1 MSKLKA
7 LLLAT
12 AVAGAL
18 ALPSAAQAQASRLG
32 RRPGGAGAAA
42 PGAATA
48 RAATAGAAAPATAAT
63 ARAATPA
70 TAATAGAARGGY
82 GGGGAARRGRRRL
95 RRAAAA
101 TPATAGAA
109 PGAATPATA
118 GDGQPKNGEGPQG
131 SRYRRIRRAGG
142 ARRGFAGKMSM
153 RLSHKD
159 DPDNWRCDAMTC
171 KEENSEAFAG
181 QHAADSTS
189 CYLFDKASRIPDII
203 WDVAGVFCGA

>member
-1 MSKLKA
+1 M
-7 LLLAT
+7 
-12 AVAGAL
+12 G
-18 ALPSAAQAQASRLG
+18 LG
-32 RRPGGAGAAA
+32 RRPRARLRR
-42 PGAATA
+42 
-48 RAATAGAAAPATAAT
+48 RAATAGAAAPATAAAT
-63 ARAATPA
+63 ARAAAPA
-70 TAATAGAARGGY
+70 TAATAGAAPATGGYGGGGGYGGYGGGRPRGGY
-82 GGGGAARRGRRRL
+82 GGGGYPGYGGGGPATGAAT
-95 RRAAAA
+95 AAA
-101 TPATAGAA
+101 TAA
-109 PGAATPATA
+109 A

-189 CYLFDKASRIPDII
+189 CYLFDEASRIPDII